1 MNILV
6 LFTYGISLKTWKE
19 QGLIERELR
28 LYKKLSTLNPN
39 LKFTFITFGNNEDI
53 EIQKQYDLDCY
64 EIIPIYSEVKLSRNK
79 ISNLIRTILFIFK
92 YKKNLKKIHLI
103 KTNQLNGVW
112 IAVILKKVLKAPLY
126 VRTGFSPY
134 LFAKYQNQRYYKI
147 LIFKIMTVVG
157 IRYGDLYT
165 VSSNQEKKLLLNE
178 FKLNKENIEIRSNWI
193 IESDY
198 KNLEGRKKHSLLAV
212 GRLENQKNY
221 FQLIENLKN
230 SDYSLDI
237 VGTGSL
243 KKELASFA
251 KKNSVAVNFLGKLDN
266 VKLLDLY
273 RNYTFYILAS
283 NYEGNSKSIKEA
295 MNGGCVVIAN
305 NIMSVTEIITDQ
317 KSGIIVDFNKA
328 NIPSTL
334 NKLMLNN
341 KLLNEISFNAHN
353 AVKRFS
359 LSSYAIKELE
369 DYSLLTENN

>member
-1 MNILV
+1 
-6 LFTYGISLKTWKE
+6 
-19 QGLIERELR
+19 
-28 LYKKLSTLNPN
+28 
-39 LKFTFITFGNNEDI
+39 
-53 EIQKQYDLDCY
+53 
-64 EIIPIYSEVKLSRNK
+64 
-79 ISNLIRTILFIFK
+79 
-92 YKKNLKKIHLI
+92 
-103 KTNQLNGVW
+103 
-112 IAVILKKVLKAPLY
+112 
-126 VRTGFSPY
+126 
-134 LFAKYQNQRYYKI
+134 
-147 LIFKIMTVVG
+147 MTVVG